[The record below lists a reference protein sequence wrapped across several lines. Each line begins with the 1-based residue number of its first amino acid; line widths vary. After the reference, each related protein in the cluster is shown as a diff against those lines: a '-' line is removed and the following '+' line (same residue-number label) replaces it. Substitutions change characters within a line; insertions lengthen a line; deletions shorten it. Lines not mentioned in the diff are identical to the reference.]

1 MSENLVLVYWHWWV
15 IGLVLIALETFVPGA
30 VFLWMGISA
39 LVVGLITAVVTL
51 GWPTQLVLFGLLSLA
66 SFFAYR
72 RLRPE
77 RDLQSD
83 APTLNRRGASYVGRQ
98 FTLAEPIVNGVG
110 RLRVDDSQ
118 WRISGIDAPAG
129 VTVRVVRADGATL
142 HVERVD

>member
-1 MSENLVLVYWHWWV
+1 MGDGFALVYWHWWV
-15 IGLVLIALETFVPGA
+15 IGLALIALETFVPGA

-129 VTVRVVRADGATL
+129 VTVRVVHADGATL